1 MPAPEPTPDA
11 MGPRTADNL
20 PYTALF
26 EDVQL
31 PEGGQRIYLR
41 TNGEAV
47 ALFRWEGQV
56 YALSNR
62 CVHRGG
68 SIGNGTFSAGIV
80 TCPMHEWE
88 FHIGDGRCVDNPDM
102 GLRTYP
108 VMIQEN
114 MIKVRFEDT

>member
-1 MPAPEPTPDA
+1 MPLTDA
-11 MGPRTADNL
+11 MGATAADTGR
-20 PYTALF
+20 YTALF
-26 EDVQL
+26 VDAEL
-31 PEGGQRIYLR
+31 PEGGRRIFLR
-41 TNGEAV
+41 ENGEAV

-68 SIGNGTFSAGIV
+68 SIGDGTLTAGVI

-88 FHIGDGRCVDNPDM
+88 FRIGDGRCVDNAEM
-102 GLRTYP
+102 GLQTYP
-108 VMIQEN
+108 VMIQNN